1 LRVLVTRPRD
11 DAVAF
16 AARLNDL
23 GHETLIEPMVELEAL
38 LENRAPLDLKGVQAL
53 IFTSANGVRVFAERT
68 PRRDLPAFAVG
79 DATAAAARGAGFEK
93 VASAAGDVSDLAALV
108 CRRLSPTGGLLFHP
122 AASRQAGDLKGKLEA
137 VGFELR
143 RAVLYRAV
151 PRQALGKALKEAL
164 TQGEI
169 DAATF
174 FSPRTAGSFARL
186 VSKAGLS
193 EALRGVRAICLSQA
207 VADKITYL
215 PWDGVKVAERPTQ
228 ESLLAILEAC

>member
-1 LRVLVTRPRD
+1 
-11 DAVAF
+11 
-16 AARLNDL
+16 
-23 GHETLIEPMVELEAL
+23 MSVEIS
-38 LENRAPLDLKGVQAL
+38 V
-53 IFTSANGVRVFAERT
+53 
-68 PRRDLPAFAVG
+68 
-79 DATAAAARGAGFEK
+79 
-93 VASAAGDVSDLAALV
+93 
-108 CRRLSPTGGLLFHP
+108 
-122 AASRQAGDLKGKLEA
+122 
-137 VGFELR
+137 ELR
-143 RAVLYRAV
+143 RAVLYRAT

-174 FSPRTAGSFARL
+174 FSPRTAESFARL

-215 PWDGVKVAERPTQ
+215 PWDGVKIAERPTQ